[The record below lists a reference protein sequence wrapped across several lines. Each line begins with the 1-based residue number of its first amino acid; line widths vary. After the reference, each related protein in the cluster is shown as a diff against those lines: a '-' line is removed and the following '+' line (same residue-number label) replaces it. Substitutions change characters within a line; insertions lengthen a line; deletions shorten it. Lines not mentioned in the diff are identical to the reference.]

1 MAAYVATQ
9 DDVKLDQLSE
19 LTLLTQLLKGTMS
32 KERRLVIQ
40 LLWDMINKKGM
51 KDQEIEDVRLLL
63 RKLDIVCEMRP
74 RLQRACNCTFLL
86 GRRELVPLFFGE
98 VFKRPEEAHKLHY
111 LVAAVRDPVQVR

>member
-1 MAAYVATQ
+1 MLHTAAFVATQ

-32 KERRLVIQ
+32 KARRLVIQ

-74 RLQRACNCTFLL
+74 RLQKACNCTFLL
-86 GRRELVPLFFGE
+86 GRRELVALL
-98 VFKRPEEAHKLHY
+98 R
-111 LVAAVRDPVQVR
+111 

>member
-1 MAAYVATQ
+1 MLHIAAFVATQ

-74 RLQRACNCTFLL
+74 MRQKACNCTFLL
-86 GRRELVPLFFGE
+86 GRRELVALL
-98 VFKRPEEAHKLHY
+98 R
-111 LVAAVRDPVQVR
+111 